1 MERAQDEINFDE
13 VVEAAKASLKDNNNN
28 DNNNNN
34 MNSEVEE
41 YINKEKEIINNTITL
56 LKSQDI
62 SSSHSKKSLD
72 EILQILN
79 NTKYTTDLTKDININ
94 NVNDK

>member
-1 MERAQDEINFDE
+1 MESAQDEINFDE
-13 VVEAAKASLKDNNNN
+13 VVEAAKASLKDN
-28 DNNNNN
+28 DNNNN

-62 SSSHSKKSLD
+62 SSSHSKKSLE

-79 NTKYTTDLTKDININ
+79 NAKYPTDLTKEINLNNIN
-94 NVNDK
+94 DK

>member
-1 MERAQDEINFDE
+1 MERAQNEINFDE

-62 SSSHSKKSLD
+62 SSSHSKKSLE

>member
-1 MERAQDEINFDE
+1 MESAQDEINFDE
-13 VVEAAKASLKDNNNN
+13 VVEAAKASLKDN
-28 DNNNNN
+28 DNNNN

-62 SSSHSKKSLD
+62 SSSHSKKSLE

-79 NTKYTTDLTKDININ
+79 NAKYTTDLTKDINLN
-94 NVNDK
+94 NINDK

>member
-1 MERAQDEINFDE
+1 MERAQNEINFDE
-13 VVEAAKASLKDNNNN
+13 VVEAAKASLKDDNN
-28 DNNNNN
+28 NNNNN

-41 YINKEKEIINNTITL
+41 YVNKEKEIINNTITL

>member
-1 MERAQDEINFDE
+1 MERAQNEINFDE

>member
-1 MERAQDEINFDE
+1 MVRAQDEINFDE

>member
-1 MERAQDEINFDE
+1 MESAQDEINFDE
-13 VVEAAKASLKDNNNN
+13 VVEAAKASLKDN
-28 DNNNNN
+28 DNNNN

-62 SSSHSKKSLD
+62 SSSHSKKSLE

-79 NTKYTTDLTKDININ
+79 NAKYTTNLTKDINLN
-94 NVNDK
+94 NINDK

>member
-1 MERAQDEINFDE
+1 MESAQDEINFDE
-13 VVEAAKASLKDNNNN
+13 VVEAAKASLKDN
-28 DNNNNN
+28 DNNNN

-56 LKSQDI
+56 LKLQDI
-62 SSSHSKKSLD
+62 SSSHSKKSLE

-79 NTKYTTDLTKDININ
+79 NAKYTTDLTKDINLN
-94 NVNDK
+94 NINDK

>member
-62 SSSHSKKSLD
+62 SSSHSKKSLE